1 MLEMCALLMSE
12 MWWKKRTKADRCF
25 IMFSTLVMALI
36 CIIVIY
42 PLLFVVSSS
51 VNGGKM
57 YGSVS
62 LIPQRLS
69 ISGYSA
75 IVQHRL
81 IFTSYLNTVIY
92 TVIGCVISL
101 SITILC
107 AYPLS
112 RRELWCGK
120 YFIYFYTATMFFSG
134 GLIPS
139 YLVVKSLGILNSMW
153 AIVLPSAMSVPNM
166 FMMRTY
172 FKSTIP
178 EELQEAAR
186 MDGCGEWRFLL
197 RVVLPL
203 SLPIMAS
210 IGLFYSVS
218 SWNSYFNAMIY
229 ITTRDK
235 LPLANILRE
244 ILVINS
250 SNSPST
256 SNILMASSDV
266 SGIQRVEMM
275 KYAAIVIS
283 SLPLLAIYPF
293 LQRFFIRG
301 VMLGSLKG

>member
-1 MLEMCALLMSE
+1 
-12 MWWKKRTKADRCF
+12 
-25 IMFSTLVMALI
+25 
-36 CIIVIY
+36 
-42 PLLFVVSSS
+42 
-51 VNGGKM
+51 
-57 YGSVS
+57 
-62 LIPQRLS
+62 
-69 ISGYSA
+69 
-75 IVQHRL
+75 
-81 IFTSYLNTVIY
+81 
-92 TVIGCVISL
+92 
-101 SITILC
+101 
-107 AYPLS
+107 
-112 RRELWCGK
+112 
-120 YFIYFYTATMFFSG
+120 MFFSG